1 MCKIYQIWTWAYG
14 GKLCRSETRRFV
26 ISKQDIVSLPNRTLC
41 HCQTGHCVFAKQDIV
56 CLLNRTLCHCQ
67 TGYLFFPTQDI
78 VSLPN
83 RTLCLCQTGHCVF
96 AKQDI
101 VWFPDRTNCRSQTRN
116 FKRPENHEDSSDFDD
131 FWTVLIA
138 TTRSIISEIFASP
151 KNFPRG
157 RKMFVVAVDVVVK
170 VYLRPIRIRSLNFL

>member
-1 MCKIYQIWTWAYG
+1 M
-14 GKLCRSETRRFV
+14 
-26 ISKQDIVSLPNRTLC
+26 SLSNRTLC
-41 HCQTGHCVFAKQDIV
+41 VCQAGHCVFAKQDIV
-56 CLLNRTLCHCQ
+56 SLPNRI
-67 TGYLFFPTQDI
+67 FVVPTQDI

-101 VWFPDRTNCRSQTRN
+101 VWFPDRTNGRSQTRN
-116 FKRPENHEDSSDFDD
+116 FKRPENREDSSDFDD

-151 KNFPRG
+151 KNFSRG

-170 VYLRPIRIRSLNFL
+170 VYLRPIWIRSLNFL